1 MECEMTR
8 EGTSPPTVLHVLA
21 NSLPDLNGYAV
32 RSHSILRSQNEQGV
46 CNPVAITSPFYPDR
60 EAMRKPA
67 TIDGIRY
74 LRSIDGTPVTKDT
87 SSPTGPS
94 GGRMAQRIR
103 FVYRRVMR
111 PLKWLIRDPVNLVR
125 ELSRMAGFR
134 RTLLR
139 TIDEEEPA
147 LVHGHTPF
155 RVGMPALRATRRRGI
170 PFVYEMRGI
179 WEDSAVA
186 QGRWK
191 EGSLKYRYYRWM
203 ESRVLRNADHVV
215 TISEQLR
222 DEATRRGVDPSRIT
236 VVPNSVELTE
246 SNDELSVESET
257 LRDSLEHALD
267 GLTVVGYIGSLRALE
282 GVDLTADAVAMLK
295 AQGHPVAFLVLSGTT
310 NQEAL
315 MDRCHSLGIEEI
327 SHIVGP
333 VPHEDVGAFYR
344 MIDVFVVSRP
354 DTRVTRLVTP
364 LKPLEAMSHGCATI
378 VSDLPALNELV
389 EDGRTGRTFQ
399 PDSERALA
407 EVIERYITDP
417 EEWQPIRTQGRAWV
431 MNERC
436 WKETV
441 HRYTDVYTGLLS

>member
-1 MECEMTR
+1 
-8 EGTSPPTVLHVLA
+8 
-21 NSLPDLNGYAV
+21 
-32 RSHSILRSQNEQGV
+32 
-46 CNPVAITSPFYPDR
+46 
-60 EAMRKPA
+60 MRKPA

-125 ELSRMAGFR
+125 ELSRMAAFR
-134 RTLLR
+134 DTLLR

-215 TISEQLR
+215 TITVNSFVMKQPDEVWTLR
-222 DEATRRGVDPSRIT
+222 GSPSSRIQS
-236 VVPNSVELTE
+236 NS
-246 SNDELSVESET
+246 
-257 LRDSLEHALD
+257 R
-267 GLTVVGYIGSLRALE
+267 R
-282 GVDLTADAVAMLK
+282 VAM
-295 AQGHPVAFLVLSGTT
+295 SCRW
-310 NQEAL
+310 NQK
-315 MDRCHSLGIEEI
+315 
-327 SHIVGP
+327 P
-333 VPHEDVGAFYR
+333 
-344 MIDVFVVSRP
+344 FVTHWNMRSMV
-354 DTRVTRLVTP
+354 
-364 LKPLEAMSHGCATI
+364 
-378 VSDLPALNELV
+378 
-389 EDGRTGRTFQ
+389 
-399 PDSERALA
+399 
-407 EVIERYITDP
+407 
-417 EEWQPIRTQGRAWV
+417 
-431 MNERC
+431 
-436 WKETV
+436 
-441 HRYTDVYTGLLS
+441 